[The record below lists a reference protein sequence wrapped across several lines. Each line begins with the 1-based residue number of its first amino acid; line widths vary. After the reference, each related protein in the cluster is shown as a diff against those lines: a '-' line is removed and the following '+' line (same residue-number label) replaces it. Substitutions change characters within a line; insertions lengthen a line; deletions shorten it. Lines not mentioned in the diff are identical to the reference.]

1 MILSSALFLLGDSA
15 SNDLNFHRPAAP
27 RWPDPERMIPTI
39 ALLDLFMVITITGA
53 ALIRWRGL
61 SSRGGAVAEALG
73 GQLISPDTRDLLERR
88 FLNVTEEMALA
99 ANTPVP
105 ALYVLPGEE
114 GINAFASGPTPEH
127 SAIAVTRGA
136 LERLSRD
143 ELQGVVAHEF
153 SHIVHGD
160 VRLNIRLA
168 AYIFGLTFLSEI
180 GARVLN
186 AASESSSRRRKDDKG
201 GAAALFLGVGLFFV
215 LFGLLGKLVSVLLSA
230 AISREREYLADA
242 TAVQFTRNPD
252 GIAGA
257 LKKIG
262 GFSKG
267 ATISTPSAQG
277 LSHFFLASSRVPRF
291 FDRLFASHPPLL
303 ERIQRVDPHFEGVLP
318 DDTQIGE
325 QSGEEELAPSPF
337 ASLSAGHA
345 VLSGGETANS
355 PRPADW
361 FPPNEIHSSL
371 TGLPTAEA
379 LVIAILIAENPYFE
393 MRTTPIV
400 SQLVSESDIQ
410 RQLSVVRTLSLNQ
423 RVSALF
429 MLLPTLQQ
437 SPQSRKD
444 RFWRAINEVIE
455 ADKEVSLFE
464 FLAVAFIRG
473 GTEDADRS
481 FSLRGGSL
489 GLGLSGADA
498 AVGAVLSIC
507 ARCSAQE
514 RSTCEELYREAA
526 NHLSVSA
533 PFTEAAHRDI
543 SAFLN
548 HIAAIRTVSPRS
560 RGQLIDEIQL
570 MIHKDGRVTDLEEAL
585 LRICSVLLRTE
596 LPQF

>member
-1 MILSSALFLLGDSA
+1 MILSSALFLLGNSA
-15 SNDLNFHRPAAP
+15 SNDLNFHRPTAP

-61 SSRGGAVAEALG
+61 SSGGGAVAEALG
-73 GQLISPDTRDLLERR
+73 GQLVSPDTRDLLERR

-105 ALYVLPGEE
+105 ELYILPDEE
-114 GINAFASGPTPEH
+114 GINAFASGPSPEH

-180 GARVLN
+180 GARVLR
-186 AASESSSRRRKDDKG
+186 AASESSSRRRRDDKG
-201 GAAALFLGVGLFFV
+201 GAAAMLLGVGLFFA

-277 LSHFFLASSRVPRF
+277 LSHFFLASARVPRF

-303 ERIQRVDPHFEGVLP
+303 ERIQRVDSHFEGVLP

-325 QSGEEELAPSPF
+325 QSGEEELAAFPF
-337 ASLSAGHA
+337 ASLSASKAIVSEGDTGHSA
-345 VLSGGETANS
+345 
-355 PRPADW
+355 RRADW
-361 FPPNEIHSSL
+361 LLPNGIHSSL
-371 TGLPTAEA
+371 TGLPSAEA
-379 LVIAILIAENPYFE
+379 LVIAILIANNDHFVI
-393 MRTTPIV
+393 RNNSTV
-400 SQLVSESDIQ
+400 SQLISESDIKK
-410 RQLSVVRTLSLNQ
+410 QLSIVQSLSLNQ

-429 MLLPTLQQ
+429 MLLPTLKQ
-437 SPQSRKD
+437 SPQRRKD
-444 RFWRAINEVIE
+444 QFWQVMDEVIY
-455 ADKEVSLFE
+455 ADENVSLLE
-464 FLAVAFIRG
+464 FLAVVLIRG

-489 GLGLSGADA
+489 GWGLASADG

-507 ARCSAQE
+507 ALCAGKE
-514 RSTCEELYREAA
+514 ENICEALYQEAA
-526 NHLSVSA
+526 HHLLVSA
-533 PFTEAAHRDI
+533 PFDERANRNI
-543 SAFLN
+543 SNFVD
-548 HIAAIRTVSPRS
+548 HIVSIRTVSPRS
-560 RGQLIDEIQL
+560 RGQLIDEIQG
-570 MIHKDGRVTDLEEAL
+570 MIHKDGIVTELEEAL
-585 LRICSVLLRTE
+585 LRIFSVLLRTE
-596 LPQF
+596 LPPF